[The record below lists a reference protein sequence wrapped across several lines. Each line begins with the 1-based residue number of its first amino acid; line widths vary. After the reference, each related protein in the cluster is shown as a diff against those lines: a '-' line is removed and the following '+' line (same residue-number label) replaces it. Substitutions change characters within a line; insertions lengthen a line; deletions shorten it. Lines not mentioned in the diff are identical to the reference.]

1 MTERIAR
8 VEAIRV
14 AGQRDYQ
21 ATAGLRAPELPAPSA
36 LALDHNQGR
45 HLCVYPTRAE
55 TLLVKITTASGIVG
69 WGEAHSPPAPRV
81 SQALIEDLFAPQ
93 LIGKDAL
100 AIEARWDELYASM
113 RLRGHI
119 SGFMLEARGGVDIAL
134 WDIAGKALGQPI
146 YKLLGGPFAA
156 YELPS
161 PHERQLEDL
170 PEPPAAQA
178 DRLRL
183 PSRPPAA
190 RNRDNEAPLA
200 REGGLGN
207 RRLRAV
213 AAGDSGEPKL
223 PHMPPAS
230 SPEERGESNLRAPCY
245 ASGVPGSTLDER
257 LAAAEAY
264 IARGFTAMKLSIGRG
279 SLADDLVQA
288 QAVAERI
295 HGRADLLVDAHGCY
309 AARSAI
315 PAAQAREA
323 AGVRWLEDPLP
334 PEDTAGYATLC
345 AAVAMP
351 IASGETECTRWQ
363 FHDKL
368 ARRAADVILP
378 DICRAGGIS
387 EGRKIA
393 WLADLYNTPW
403 CAHASIG
410 SWVHLAAALHLAVA
424 TPNFLLCEYP
434 NPLAPNP
441 LGDDLLTAPLRY
453 EAGHLVIPDG
463 PGLGITFD
471 EAALEAH
478 RVG

>member
-1 MTERIAR
+1 MIERITS
-8 VEAIRV
+8 VEAIRI

-21 ATAGLRAPELPAPSA
+21 ATAGLRAPGLPAASA

-45 HLCVYPTRAE
+45 HLCVYPARAE
-55 TLLVKITTASGIVG
+55 TLLVKVTTASGIVG
-69 WGEAHSPPAPRV
+69 WGEAHSPPVPRV

-100 AIEARWDELYASM
+100 AVEARWDELYASM

-119 SGFMLEARGGVDIAL
+119 SGFMLEALAGVDIAL
-134 WDIAGKALGQPI
+134 WDIAGKALGRPI
-146 YKLLGGPFAA
+146 YTLLGGPFAA
-156 YELPS
+156 Y
-161 PHERQLEDL
+161 
-170 PEPPAAQA
+170 
-178 DRLRL
+178 
-183 PSRPPAA
+183 
-190 RNRDNEAPLA
+190 
-200 REGGLGN
+200 
-207 RRLRAV
+207 
-213 AAGDSGEPKL
+213 GDGSQP
-223 PHMPPAS
+223 
-230 SPEERGESNLRAPCY
+230 LRAPCY
-245 ASGVPGSTLDER
+245 ASGVPGNTLDER

-279 SLADDLVQA
+279 SLADDLAQA

-295 HGRADLLVDAHGCY
+295 RGRADLLVDAHGCY
-309 AARSAI
+309 DARSVI
-315 PAAQAREA
+315 PAAQALEA

-334 PEDTAGYATLC
+334 PEDVAGYAALC

-351 IASGETECTRWQ
+351 IANGETECNRWQ

-393 WLADLYNTPW
+393 QLADLYNTPW
-403 CAHASIG
+403 CAHVSIG
-410 SWVHLAAALHLAVA
+410 SWVHLVAALHLAVA

-441 LGDDLLTAPLRY
+441 LGDALMTAPLRY
-453 EAGHLVIPDG
+453 EAGHLVVPDG

-471 EAALEAH
+471 EAALAAH
-478 RVG
+478 CV